1 MAATD
6 PPLPVEIRFALP
18 ASNLSCP
25 QVELVLTQA
34 IGSRDNPMKIVWGV
48 KDLNVAR
55 TQMPFLPSLRKS
67 ASLLDLF
74 KAFPKTSEPLIR
86 FHEVLL
92 RGPSPFTEGE
102 RELIAAYV
110 SGLNHCRYC
119 HGVHV
124 ATADLLGAPK
134 SAILSAL
141 DDIESSSVAEKMK
154 PVLHYAQKLTLRP
167 ADLTQAD
174 ADAIFAAGWSDETVY
189 YTVAVTALFN
199 FMNRLVEGMG
209 IELDPSYVKPASERL
224 AKGGYLPLIDMM
236 KR

>member
-1 MAATD
+1 MA
-6 PPLPVEIRFALP
+6 
-18 ASNLSCP
+18 
-25 QVELVLTQA
+25 
-34 IGSRDNPMKIVWGV
+34 
-48 KDLNVAR
+48 
-55 TQMPFLPSLRKS
+55 FLPSLPKG

-74 KAFPKTSEPLIR
+74 KAFPETSKPLIE

-119 HGVHV
+119 RGVHV
-124 ATADLLGAPK
+124 ATAELLGAP
-134 SAILSAL
+134 AGLVENLIDDL
-141 DDIESSSVAEKMK
+141 DAAPVAEKMK
-154 PVLHYAQKLTLRP
+154 PVLRYARKLTRQP
-167 ADLTQAD
+167 DGVTQAD
-174 ADAIFAAGWSDETVY
+174 ADAIFAAGWEEAALY

-224 AKGGYLPLIDMM
+224 AKRGYLPLIEMLR
-236 KR
+236 K